1 MNKIIS
7 KLLRIFFSCTPL
19 FFIQVIGIFIGYIFH
34 MINKE
39 SKFLLVENLT
49 CSNIYKNQVSLNK
62 AINKN
67 VRETGKT
74 IMESFAIWSSREARV
89 LSWVEEVQGLDEISK
104 AHKRKK
110 GIIFISPH
118 LGCYEITS
126 IYYGSKYPL
135 TVLYRP
141 PRKKW
146 LEGLIKD
153 GRKKGFQTLAP
164 TTKAGIKLILKS
176 LKNNEAVGILP
187 DQTAN
192 KGDGEWAEF
201 FGRPA
206 FTMVLVSRLAK
217 KTGAT
222 VIMTFGERLDIGKG
236 FKIHFKTIPSKNVSS
251 PRKLNKTL
259 EDIIKKAPEQY
270 LWNYDKHKGYE
281 VRKKEVFLD

>member
-1 MNKIIS
+1 MNKIIL
-7 KLLRIFFSCTPL
+7 KLFKILFSCIPL
-19 FFIQVIGIFIGYIFH
+19 LLIQVIGILIGYIFH
-34 MINKE
+34 MTNKE
-39 SKFLLVENLT
+39 SRFLLIENLT
-49 CSNIYKNQVSLNK
+49 RSNIYKNPVSLNK

-67 VRETGKT
+67 IRETGKT
-74 IMESFAIWSSREARV
+74 IMESLAIWSSQQSRV
-89 LSWVEEVQGLDEISK
+89 LSWVKEVQGLDEIHK
-104 AHKRKK
+104 AHIRKK

-118 LGCYEITS
+118 LGCYEIAS

-146 LEGLIKD
+146 LEKLIKD

-164 TTKAGIKLILKS
+164 TNNTGIKLILKS
-176 LKNNEAVGILP
+176 LNNNEAVGILP
-187 DQTAN
+187 DQVAN
-192 KGDGEWAEF
+192 KGEGEWAEF

-236 FKIHFKTIPSKNVSS
+236 FKIHFKAIPSRNISS
-251 PRKLNKTL
+251 PRKLNKAL
-259 EDIIKKAPEQY
+259 EEIIKKAPEQY
-270 LWNYDKHKGYE
+270 LWNYDKYKGYE
-281 VRKKEVFLD
+281 TQKKKSI

>member
-1 MNKIIS
+1 MNKIIL
-7 KLLRIFFSCTPL
+7 KLLKILFSCIPL
-19 FFIQVIGIFIGYIFH
+19 LLIQVIGILIGYIFH
-34 MINKE
+34 MTNKE
-39 SKFLLVENLT
+39 SRFLLIENLT
-49 CSNIYKNQVSLNK
+49 RSNIYKNPVSLNK

-67 VRETGKT
+67 IRETGKT
-74 IMESFAIWSSREARV
+74 IMESLAIWSSQQSRV
-89 LSWVEEVQGLDEISK
+89 LSWVKEVQGLDEIHK
-104 AHKRKK
+104 AHIRKK

-118 LGCYEITS
+118 LGCYEIAS

-146 LEGLIKD
+146 LEKLIKD

-164 TTKAGIKLILKS
+164 TNNTGIKLILKS
-176 LKNNEAVGILP
+176 LNNNEAVGILP
-187 DQTAN
+187 DQVAN
-192 KGDGEWAEF
+192 KGEGEWAEF

-236 FKIHFKTIPSKNVSS
+236 FKIHFKAIPSRNISS
-251 PRKLNKTL
+251 PRKLNKAL
-259 EDIIKKAPEQY
+259 EEIIKKAPEQY
-270 LWNYDKHKGYE
+270 LWNYDKYKGYE
-281 VRKKEVFLD
+281 TQKKKSI

>member
-1 MNKIIS
+1 MNKIIL
-7 KLLRIFFSCTPL
+7 KLFKILFSCIPL
-19 FFIQVIGIFIGYIFH
+19 LLTQVIGILIGYIFH
-34 MINKE
+34 MTNKE
-39 SKFLLVENLT
+39 SRFLLIENLT
-49 CSNIYKNQVSLNK
+49 RSNIYKNSVSLNK

-67 VRETGKT
+67 IRETGKT
-74 IMESFAIWSSREARV
+74 IMESLAIWSSQQSRV
-89 LSWVEEVQGLDEISK
+89 LSWVKEVQGLDEIHK
-104 AHKRKK
+104 AHIRKK

-118 LGCYEITS
+118 LGCYEIAS

-146 LEGLIKD
+146 LEKLIKD

-164 TTKAGIKLILKS
+164 TNNTGIKLILKS
-176 LKNNEAVGILP
+176 LNNNEAVGILP
-187 DQTAN
+187 DQVAN
-192 KGDGEWAEF
+192 KGEGEWAEF

-236 FKIHFKTIPSKNVSS
+236 FKIHFKAIPSRNISS
-251 PRKLNKTL
+251 PRKLNKAL
-259 EDIIKKAPEQY
+259 EEIIKKAPEQY
-270 LWNYDKHKGYE
+270 LWNYDKYKGYE
-281 VRKKEVFLD
+281 TQKKKSI

>member
-1 MNKIIS
+1 MNKIIL
-7 KLLRIFFSCTPL
+7 KLFKILFSCIPL
-19 FFIQVIGIFIGYIFH
+19 LLTQVIGILIGYIFH
-34 MINKE
+34 MTNKE
-39 SKFLLVENLT
+39 SRFLLIENLT
-49 CSNIYKNQVSLNK
+49 RSNIYKNPVSLNK

-67 VRETGKT
+67 IRETGKT
-74 IMESFAIWSSREARV
+74 IMESLAIWSSQQSRV
-89 LSWVEEVQGLDEISK
+89 LSWVKEVQGLDEIHK
-104 AHKRKK
+104 AHIRKK

-118 LGCYEITS
+118 LGCYEIAS

-146 LEGLIKD
+146 LEKLIKD

-164 TTKAGIKLILKS
+164 TNNIGIKLILKS
-176 LKNNEAVGILP
+176 LNNNEAVGILP
-187 DQTAN
+187 DQVAN
-192 KGDGEWAEF
+192 KGEGEWAEF

-236 FKIHFKTIPSKNVSS
+236 FKIHFKAIPSRNISS
-251 PRKLNKTL
+251 PRKLNKAL
-259 EDIIKKAPEQY
+259 EEIIKKAPEQY
-270 LWNYDKHKGYE
+270 LWNYDKYKGYE
-281 VRKKEVFLD
+281 TQKKKSF

>member
-1 MNKIIS
+1 MNKIIL
-7 KLLRIFFSCTPL
+7 KLFKILFSCIPL
-19 FFIQVIGIFIGYIFH
+19 LLTQVIGILIGYIFH
-34 MINKE
+34 MTNKE
-39 SKFLLVENLT
+39 SRFLLIENLT
-49 CSNIYKNQVSLNK
+49 RSNIYKNPVSLNK

-67 VRETGKT
+67 IRETGKT
-74 IMESFAIWSSREARV
+74 IMESLAIWSSQQSRV
-89 LSWVEEVQGLDEISK
+89 LSWVKEVQGLDEIHK
-104 AHKRKK
+104 AHIRKK

-118 LGCYEITS
+118 LGCYEIAS

-146 LEGLIKD
+146 LEKLIKD

-164 TTKAGIKLILKS
+164 TNNTGIKLILKS
-176 LKNNEAVGILP
+176 LNNNEAVGILP
-187 DQTAN
+187 DQVAN
-192 KGDGEWAEF
+192 KGEGEWAEF

-236 FKIHFKTIPSKNVSS
+236 FKIHFKAIPSRNISS
-251 PRKLNKTL
+251 PRKLNKAL
-259 EDIIKKAPEQY
+259 EEIIKKAPEQY
-270 LWNYDKHKGYE
+270 LWNYDKYKGYE
-281 VRKKEVFLD
+281 TQKKKSI

>member
-1 MNKIIS
+1 MNKIIL
-7 KLLRIFFSCTPL
+7 KLFKILFSCIPL
-19 FFIQVIGIFIGYIFH
+19 LLTQVIGILIGYIFH
-34 MINKE
+34 MTNKE
-39 SKFLLVENLT
+39 SRFLLIENLT
-49 CSNIYKNQVSLNK
+49 RSNIYKNPVSLNK

-67 VRETGKT
+67 IRETGKT
-74 IMESFAIWSSREARV
+74 IMESLAIWSSQQSRV
-89 LSWVEEVQGLDEISK
+89 LSWVKEVQGLDEIHK
-104 AHKRKK
+104 AHIRKK

-118 LGCYEITS
+118 LGCYEIAS

-146 LEGLIKD
+146 LEKLIKD

-164 TTKAGIKLILKS
+164 TNNIGIKLILKS
-176 LKNNEAVGILP
+176 LNNNEAVGILP
-187 DQTAN
+187 DQVAN
-192 KGDGEWAEF
+192 KGEGEWAEF

-236 FKIHFKTIPSKNVSS
+236 FKIHFKAIPSRNISS
-251 PRKLNKTL
+251 PRKLNKAL
-259 EDIIKKAPEQY
+259 EEIIKKAPEQY
-270 LWNYDKHKGYE
+270 LWNYDKYKGYE
-281 VRKKEVFLD
+281 TQKKKSI

>member
-1 MNKIIS
+1 MNKIIL
-7 KLLRIFFSCTPL
+7 KLFKILFSCIPL
-19 FFIQVIGIFIGYIFH
+19 LLTQVIGILIGYIFH
-34 MINKE
+34 MTNKE
-39 SKFLLVENLT
+39 SRFLLIENLT
-49 CSNIYKNQVSLNK
+49 RSNIYKNPVSLNK

-67 VRETGKT
+67 IRETGKT
-74 IMESFAIWSSREARV
+74 IMESLAIWSSQQSRV
-89 LSWVEEVQGLDEISK
+89 LSWVKEVQGLDEIHK
-104 AHKRKK
+104 AHIRKK

-118 LGCYEITS
+118 LGCYEIAS

-146 LEGLIKD
+146 LEKLIKD

-164 TTKAGIKLILKS
+164 TNNTGIKLILKS
-176 LKNNEAVGILP
+176 LNNNEAVGILP
-187 DQTAN
+187 DQVAN
-192 KGDGEWAEF
+192 KGEGEWAEF

-236 FKIHFKTIPSKNVSS
+236 FKIHFKAIPSRNISS
-251 PRKLNKTL
+251 PRKLNKAL
-259 EDIIKKAPEQY
+259 EEIIKKAPEQY
-270 LWNYDKHKGYE
+270 LWNYDKYKGYE
-281 VRKKEVFLD
+281 TQKKKSF

>member
-1 MNKIIS
+1 MNKIIL
-7 KLLRIFFSCTPL
+7 KLLKILFSCIPL
-19 FFIQVIGIFIGYIFH
+19 LLTQVIGILIGYIFH
-34 MINKE
+34 MTNKE
-39 SKFLLVENLT
+39 SRFLLIENLT
-49 CSNIYKNQVSLNK
+49 RSNIYKNPVSLNK

-67 VRETGKT
+67 IRETGKT
-74 IMESFAIWSSREARV
+74 IMESLAIWSSQQSRV
-89 LSWVEEVQGLDEISK
+89 LSWVKEVQGLDEIHK
-104 AHKRKK
+104 AHIRKK

-118 LGCYEITS
+118 LGCYEIAS

-146 LEGLIKD
+146 LEKLIKD

-164 TTKAGIKLILKS
+164 TNNTGIKLILKS
-176 LKNNEAVGILP
+176 LNNNEAVGILP
-187 DQTAN
+187 DQVAN
-192 KGDGEWAEF
+192 KGEGEWAEF

-236 FKIHFKTIPSKNVSS
+236 FKIHFKAIPSRNISS
-251 PRKLNKTL
+251 PRKLNKAL
-259 EDIIKKAPEQY
+259 EEIIKKAPEQY
-270 LWNYDKHKGYE
+270 LWNYDKYKGYE
-281 VRKKEVFLD
+281 TQKKKSI